1 MVQITFKNMI
11 DFYYI
16 IHYVVYRYYR
26 THKESYIMS
35 MLYACGLHMILSFT
49 LIGNIDYFVCL
60 LLGTPFHVDKLV
72 AWGFIIFW
80 VIVEYMVFFRNDI
93 YIEIFD
99 EYNKQTDTQEMK
111 SKCKK
116 AKIFNFSLLVINI
129 LLLIIVDYLNHH
141 Q

>member
-1 MVQITFKNMI
+1 
-11 DFYYI
+11 
-16 IHYVVYRYYR
+16 
-26 THKESYIMS
+26 MS

-72 AWGFIIFW
+72 VWGYIIFW

-93 YIEIFD
+93 YREIFD

>member
-26 THKESYIMS
+26 RHKESYIMS

-60 LLGTPFHVDKLV
+60 LLGTPFHVDTLV
-72 AWGFIIFW
+72 AWGYIIFW

>member
-26 THKESYIMS
+26 RHKESYIMS

-60 LLGTPFHVDKLV
+60 LLGTPF
-72 AWGFIIFW
+72 IFW

>member
-16 IHYVVYRYYR
+16 IHYIVYRYYR
-26 THKESYIMS
+26 RHKESYIMS

>member
-1 MVQITFKNMI
+1 MI

-26 THKESYIMS
+26 RHKESYIMS

-129 LLLIIVDYLNHH
+129 LLLIIVDSLVSR
-141 Q
+141 

>member
-26 THKESYIMS
+26 RHKESYIMS

>member
-1 MVQITFKNMI
+1 MI

-26 THKESYIMS
+26 RHKESYIMS

-60 LLGTPFHVDKLV
+60 LLGTPFHVDTLV
-72 AWGFIIFW
+72 AWGYIIFW

>member
-1 MVQITFKNMI
+1 MI

-26 THKESYIMS
+26 RHKESYIMS

-72 AWGFIIFW
+72 AWGYIIFW
-80 VIVEYMVFFRNDI
+80 VIVEYMVFFRNNI